1 MNKGFVYTLLITVS
15 AIASLCSCQNEL
27 ELDNN
32 TNIDIPIPSEGYI
45 FFSSGI
51 TDTRGVATPTGP
63 LKGDFNVLGYR
74 YPSTWVAINP
84 QARQSLRITYTNN
97 DNKLVDATETNKDNH
112 VGVFGIDH
120 ASTPNY
126 STATP
131 GVQTIIYDNTSG
143 SCSYTPLQSWQK
155 NLKYAFFA
163 WYPTTLVANGGN
175 NAYEGSP
182 YITYT
187 LPVDVD
193 RTARQSMVDVL
204 TACRIDYT
212 KRDGLTVPLKMKHR
226 LAALDI
232 KAESLITAS
241 ALQETYNSEFGTV
254 ADNAEVVIDVTSL
267 SLTLNGIHTSA
278 TIPLD
283 DTYTDKEIEA
293 TGSAN
298 KTYTGF
304 AATND
309 VTAGEA
315 VSLVGDDELLLLIPQ
330 TGNISANVNVSYTVK
345 CGGKEK
351 AFTGVTPSSSIT
363 INGLESGVYHYLLLT
378 FTKSGLFV
386 QANKAVTWKDK
397 TDVEHTFE

>member
-51 TDTRGVATPTGP
+51 ADTRGTATPAGP
-63 LKGDFNVLGYR
+63 LAGDFNVLGYR
-74 YPSTWVAINP
+74 YPATWEAIKP
-84 QARQSLRITYTNN
+84 QASQTLRISYSDN
-97 DNKLVDATETNKDNH
+97 DNTLMDAAQTDVDNH
-112 VGVFGIDH
+112 VGVFGINH
-120 ASTPNY
+120 TSTPDYGN
-126 STATP
+126 AKP
-131 GVQTIIYDNTSG
+131 GVQTVTYDSANG
-143 SCSYTPLQSWQK
+143 SFSYTPLQSWQK

-175 NAYEGSP
+175 IEYEGAP
-182 YITYT
+182 YITYK
-187 LPVDVD
+187 LPEGEN
-193 RTARQSMVDVL
+193 RAARQSMVDVL
-204 TACRIDYT
+204 TGCRIDYT

-232 KAESLITAS
+232 KAKSLITGR
-241 ALQETYNSEFGTV
+241 ALKDTYSGDFGSV
-254 ADNAEVVIDVTSL
+254 ADDAEVVVDVTSL
-267 SLTLNGIHTSA
+267 SLTLKGIHTSVN
-278 TIPLD
+278 IPLD
-283 DTYTDKEIEA
+283 DTDDSQQMVA
-293 TGSAN
+293 TGSVLN

-304 AATND
+304 DATND
-309 VTAGEA
+309 VTAGDP
-315 VSLVGDDELLLLIPQ
+315 VSLVGNDELLMLIPQ
-330 TGNISANVNVSYTVK
+330 DDDIEVSVNVSYTVE
-345 CGGKEK
+345 CSGTSK
-351 AFTGVTPSSSIT
+351 AFTYSTDAT
-363 INGLESGVYHYLLLT
+363 INGLEGGVYHYLLLT

>member
-97 DNKLVDATETNKDNH
+97 DNNLVDATETNKDNH
-112 VGVFGIDH
+112 VGVFGINH
-120 ASTPNY
+120 ATPNY
-126 STATP
+126 EESIP
-131 GVQTIIYDNTSG
+131 GVQKVTYDSANG
-143 SCSYTPLQSWQK
+143 SFTYEPLQSWQK

-163 WYPTTLVANGGN
+163 WYPTELVANGDDPK
-175 NAYEGSP
+175 YEGSP
-182 YITYT
+182 YITYN
-187 LPVDVD
+187 LPGGVN
-193 RTARQSMVDVL
+193 RAARRSMVDVL
-204 TACRIDYT
+204 TGCRIDYT

-232 KAESLITAS
+232 KAKGLITAD
-241 ALQETYNSEFGTV
+241 ALNDTYKDEFGSV
-254 ADNAEVVIDVTSL
+254 ADDAEVVVDVTSL
-267 SLTLNGIHTSA
+267 SLKLKGIHTSVN
-278 TIPLD
+278 IPLD
-283 DTYTDKEIEA
+283 DTDDSQKMVA
-293 TGSAN
+293 TGSAT
-298 KTYTGF
+298 KEYTGF
-304 AATND
+304 DATND
-309 VTAGEA
+309 ITAGDP
-315 VSLVGDDELLLLIPQ
+315 VSLVGDDELLMLIPQ
-330 TGNISANVNVSYTVK
+330 DGDIPASVKVSYTVK
-345 CGGKEK
+345 CSGITK
-351 AFTGVTPSSSIT
+351 AFTDSTSAT
-363 INGLESGVYHYLLLT
+363 INGLEDGVYHYLLLT

>member
-1 MNKGFVYTLLITVS
+1 MKHRFVYTLLIFVS
-15 AIASLCSCQNEL
+15 AIASLCSCQHDL
-27 ELDNN
+27 ELDNDI
-32 TNIDIPIPSEGYI
+32 NIDIPIPSEGYI

-51 TDTRGVATPTGP
+51 ADTRGAATPTGP
-63 LKGDFNVLGYR
+63 LTGDFKVLGYR
-74 YPSTWVAINP
+74 YPATWTAIKP
-84 QARQSLRITYTNN
+84 QAKQTLRISYT
-97 DNKLVDATETNKDNH
+97 DNGGNLVDASNTGVDNH
-112 VGVFGIDH
+112 VGVFGINH
-120 ASTPNY
+120 ATPNY
-126 STATP
+126 KDSIP
-131 GVQTIIYDNTSG
+131 GVQTVTYNSANG
-143 SCSYTPLQSWQK
+143 SFSYEPLQSWQK

-187 LPVDVD
+187 LPVGVD
-193 RTARQSMVDVL
+193 STARQSMVDVL

-241 ALQETYNSEFGTV
+241 ALQETYKSEFGNV

-283 DTYTDKEIEA
+283 DTDTDKEIEA

-345 CGGKEK
+345 CGGEEK

>member
-27 ELDNN
+27 ELENN

-74 YPSTWVAINP
+74 YPSTWVAIKP

-112 VGVFGIDH
+112 VGVFGINH

-131 GVQTIIYDNTSG
+131 GVQTIDNTSG
-143 SCSYTPLQSWQK
+143 SCSYKPLQSWQK

-175 NAYEGSP
+175 KDYEGSP

-187 LPVDVD
+187 LPVGVD
-193 RTARQSMVDVL
+193 LTARQSMVDVL
-204 TACRIDYT
+204 TGCRIDYT

-241 ALQETYNSEFGTV
+241 ALQDTYTSDFGDV
-254 ADNAEVVIDVTSL
+254 ADSAKVVIDVTSL

-283 DTYTDKEIEA
+283 DTDTDKEIEA

-298 KTYTGF
+298 KTYIGF

-330 TGNISANVNVSYTVK
+330 TGNISAYVSVSYTVK
-345 CGGKEK
+345 CGGKK
-351 AFTGVTPSSSIT
+351 KSFTYDTPQLSPIT

>member
-1 MNKGFVYTLLITVS
+1 MFYTLLIFVW
-15 AIASLCSCQNEL
+15 AIFTLCSCQQEMEFEN
-27 ELDNN
+27 D
-32 TNIDIPIPSEGYI
+32 TNIEIPIPSEGYI
-45 FFSSGI
+45 FFSTGI
-51 TDTRGVATPTGP
+51 ADTRGVAIPTGP
-63 LKGDFNVLGYR
+63 LNGDFKVLGYR
-74 YPSTWVAINP
+74 YPSTWGAIKP
-84 QARQSLRITYTNN
+84 QAKQTLRISYTNN
-97 DNKLVDATETNKDNH
+97 NNELVDATETNKDNH
-112 VGVFGIDH
+112 VGVFGINH

-131 GVQTIIYDNTSG
+131 GVQTITYDNTSG

-163 WYPTTLVANGGN
+163 WYPATLVANGGKN
-175 NAYEGSP
+175 DYEGSP

-187 LPVDVD
+187 LPDGVD

-241 ALQETYNSEFGTV
+241 ALKDTYNSEFGTV
-254 ADNAEVVIDVTSL
+254 ADNAEVMIDVTSL

-283 DTYTDKEIEA
+283 DTDTDKEIEA

-304 AATND
+304 AAEND
-309 VTAGEA
+309 IVADDQ
-315 VSLVGDDELLLLIPQ
+315 VSLVGNDELLLLIPQ
-330 TGNISANVNVSYTVK
+330 TGNISANVNVNYTVK
-345 CGGKEK
+345 CDGKEK
-351 AFTGVTPSSSIT
+351 AFTGVTPSSPIT
-363 INGLESGVYHYLLLT
+363 INGLESGVFHYLLLT

-386 QANKAVTWKDK
+386 QANKAVTWKDR

>member
-1 MNKGFVYTLLITVS
+1 MKHRFVYTLLIFVS
-15 AIASLCSCQNEL
+15 AIASFCSCQHDL
-27 ELDNN
+27 DLDNDIN
-32 TNIDIPIPSEGYI
+32 VNIPIPSEGYI

-51 TDTRGVATPTGP
+51 ADTRGAATPTGP
-63 LKGDFNVLGYR
+63 LTGDFKVLGYR
-74 YPSTWVAINP
+74 YPATWTAIKP
-84 QARQSLRITYTNN
+84 QAKQTLRISYT
-97 DNKLVDATETNKDNH
+97 DNGGNLVDASNTGVDNH
-112 VGVFGIDH
+112 VGVFGINH
-120 ASTPNY
+120 SSPNY
-126 STATP
+126 ALDTP
-131 GVQTIIYDNTSG
+131 GAQTVEYKNG
-143 SCSYTPLQSWQK
+143 SFSYAPLQSWQK
-155 NLKYAFFA
+155 SLRYAFFA
-163 WYPTTLVANGGN
+163 WYPASLVANGGN
-175 NAYEGSP
+175 SAYEGSP
-182 YITYT
+182 YITYNLPSGTT
-187 LPVDVD
+187 LA
-193 RTARQSMVDVL
+193 ARQAMADVL

-241 ALQETYNSEFGTV
+241 ALIDTYKSEFGTV
-254 ADNAEVVIDVTSL
+254 ADTAKVVIDVTSL
-267 SLTLNGIHTSA
+267 SLTLNKIHTSA

-283 DTYTDKEIEA
+283 DTDTDKEIEA

-309 VTAGEA
+309 VTAGET

-330 TGNISANVNVSYTVK
+330 TGNISANVNVNYTVR
-345 CGGKEK
+345 CGGIKKSFEN
-351 AFTGVTPSSSIT
+351 VTPSSPIT